1 MQDKQPNTDILRVMV
16 MAGGTG
22 GHVFPALV
30 VAEKLR
36 AANVTISWLGTR
48 RGIESD
54 LVPARNIDINY
65 LSVEGLRGRGLIA
78 LLKAPLMLLISVL
91 QSLKVLAKF
100 KPHVVLGMGGFAS
113 GPGAL
118 AARLKRIPLIIHEQN
133 SIAGTTNRILSKLAT
148 RVMQGFPDTLNRGE
162 WCGNP
167 VRTEIVSIE
176 PPHKRFA
183 NRQGRARM
191 LVLGGSRGALALNK
205 LLPEALALVDS
216 EVRPMVLHQ
225 TGKAHLQITQDAY
238 NQHGL
243 EVNNQ
248 HLEVTSFID
257 KMEDAYSWADFVI
270 CRAGALTITELT
282 SIGLGALLVPF
293 PYAIDDHQTSNGKLL
308 VNCGAAKLVQE
319 GDLSPRA
326 LAEHILNFSNAP
338 DRCLSMAAAA
348 RSMAK
353 NDAAERVAAVC
364 LEVAHG

>member
-1 MQDKQPNTDILRVMV
+1 MV

-54 LVPARNIDINY
+54 LVPDYGIELNY
-65 LSVEGLRGRGLIA
+65 LSVEGVRGRGLIA

-118 AARLKRIPLIIHEQN
+118 AAKLKRIPLIIHEQN
-133 SIAGTTNRILSKLAT
+133 SVAGTTNRILSKLAT
-148 RVMQGFPDTLNRGE
+148 RVMQGFPDTLHKGE

-167 VRTEIVSIE
+167 VRTEIASIE

-183 NRQGRARM
+183 NRQGRSRM

-205 LLPEALALVDS
+205 LIPAALALVDV
-216 EVRPMVLHQ
+216 EVRPTVLHQ
-225 TGKAHLQITQDAY
+225 TGTAHLQITQDAY
-238 NQHGL
+238 KQQGL
-243 EVNNQ
+243 EVKGQ
-248 HLEVTSFID
+248 HIETTAFID
-257 KMEDAYSWADFVI
+257 NMENAYAWADFVI
-270 CRAGALTITELT
+270 CRAGALTITELA

-293 PYAIDDHQTSNGKLL
+293 PHAIDDHQTSNGSLL
-308 VNCGAAKLVQE
+308 VKGGAAKLVQQR
-319 GDLSPRA
+319 DLSPEA
-326 LAEHILNFSNAP
+326 LAELISSFSESP
-338 DRCLSMAAAA
+338 DRCLAMAEAA
-348 RSMAK
+348 RSLAK
-353 NDAAERVAAVC
+353 NDAADRVAAVC